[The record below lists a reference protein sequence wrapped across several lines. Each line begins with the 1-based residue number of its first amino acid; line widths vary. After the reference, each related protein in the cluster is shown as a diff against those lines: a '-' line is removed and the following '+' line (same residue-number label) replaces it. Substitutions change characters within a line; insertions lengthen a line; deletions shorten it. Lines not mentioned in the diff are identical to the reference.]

1 MPKDSVNEGSDR
13 DLTFEEIQQQE
24 PLRHKLLE
32 RWQDFRVKGI
42 YTAGAGIGT
51 ILGAWSFQTQF
62 SEASGASDS
71 ISQMPI
77 FFIAAIVIGSIIT
90 LIGGYLFA
98 VGQISIHKSYRDFDK
113 AMAKILANEQSN
125 SNPST
130 NSLHSERF

>member
-1 MPKDSVNEGSDR
+1 M
-13 DLTFEEIQQQE
+13 
-24 PLRHKLLE
+24 
-32 RWQDFRVKGI
+32 

-51 ILGAWSFQTQF
+51 IIVAWSFRTQF
-62 SEASGASDS
+62 SEASGTSDS